1 MDHVLQAIG
10 DRIGGTPAQV
20 IFKWLQSKGV
30 VIVTWVQMMCYYRV
44 LWLTLAIWTA
54 RQPRLRDCRSIKPLL
69 NFVRLPAVLSV
80 TLTYYTWS
88 SIADLTDDEIAA
100 IEEAGAKG
108 PTPNKTKII
117 RRLLG
122 TVAIVAA
129 FRTIIFGLLASH
141 NWIFLRFVSL
151 MFCFPRNVC
160 RPYVWASVIGYAFLS
175 YLSIF
180 RSIWV
185 LN

>member
-1 MDHVLQAIG
+1 M
-10 DRIGGTPAQV
+10 
-20 IFKWLQSKGV
+20 
-30 VIVTWVQMMCYYRV
+30 
-44 LWLTLAIWTA
+44 
-54 RQPRLRDCRSIKPLL
+54 RDCKSIKLLL
-69 NFVRLPAVLSV
+69 NFVRLPVALSV

-129 FRTIIFGLLASH
+129 FRTIIFGLLAS
-141 NWIFLRFVSL
+141 
-151 MFCFPRNVC
+151 RN
-160 RPYVWASVIGYAFLS
+160 
-175 YLSIF
+175 
-180 RSIWV
+180 
-185 LN
+185 